1 MPYEFPPD
9 VERLVRDQ
17 MASGKYQSE
26 DDVLREALESLS
38 AAEADIEAIRQALA
52 ELQAGDPGVELDEA
66 IHLIRAKH
74 RTASD
79 A

>member
-1 MPYEFPPD
+1 MAYQFPPD
-9 VERLVRDQ
+9 VQRLVREQ

-38 AAEADIEAIRQALA
+38 AAEADLGAIRLALA
-52 ELQAGDPGVELDEA
+52 ELEAGDPGVELDEA
-66 IHLIRAKH
+66 INLIRAKH